1 MLLRKTNIHQYP
13 WSRTCR
19 VTGGHFNPGSFY
31 TVQRTLNSGSKGLN
45 TKSLYMSVLKVIF
58 SSFIMC
64 ILPNVTFAKFRGMRS
79 CGFIDQKCIK
89 DFVFITNPASENP
102 LGK

>member
-1 MLLRKTNIHQYP
+1 
-13 WSRTCR
+13 
-19 VTGGHFNPGSFY
+19 
-31 TVQRTLNSGSKGLN
+31 
-45 TKSLYMSVLKVIF
+45 MSVLKVIF